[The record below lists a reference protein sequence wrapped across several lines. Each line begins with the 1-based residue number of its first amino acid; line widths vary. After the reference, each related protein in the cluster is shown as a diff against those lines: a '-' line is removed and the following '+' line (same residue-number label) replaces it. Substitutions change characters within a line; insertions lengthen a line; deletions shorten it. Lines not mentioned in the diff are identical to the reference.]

1 MPIFAAPIP
10 TGVICWAGSVGG
22 LSLEIGSVLEF
33 ALVLTGS
40 GMTGIGTGVGI
51 GYKALGT
58 EMVGLMVGTFT
69 STGDVMGGDT
79 RSGGSIVTGDGIGV
93 TLGLGVGKTIA
104 VGWLF
109 FPQAVTINIASK
121 HRLR

>member
-1 MPIFAAPIP
+1 
-10 TGVICWAGSVGG
+10 

-33 ALVLTGS
+33 ALVLTS

-58 EMVGLMVGTFT
+58 EIFGVKGAGVGLLVGT
-69 STGDVMGGDT
+69 STGTGDGTGGDT
-79 RSGGSIVTGDGIGV
+79 AGAIATGDGDGV
-93 TLGLGVGKTIA
+93 TLGLGVGTTIA
-104 VGWLF
+104 VGWFL
-109 FPQAVTINIASK
+109 QAVTITIADK

>member
-51 GYKALGT
+51 GYKALDT
-58 EMVGLMVGTFT
+58 EIFGVKGAGIVGLMVGTFT
-69 STGDVMGGDT
+69 GTGDGTGGDT
-79 RSGGSIVTGDGIGV
+79 C
-93 TLGLGVGKTIA
+93 
-104 VGWLF
+104 
-109 FPQAVTINIASK
+109 
-121 HRLR
+121 